1 MELLCL
7 EFLIWLMEEKFTNHL
22 SNNCM
27 WKSSIIKKKKVK
39 TGNPHL
45 AIDSSAATETAA
57 SYATT
62 LAAFYS
68 TGFFHMYFLVWHWI
82 TEGWLN

>member
-1 MELLCL
+1 MFRIFDMTDGREVQ
-7 EFLIWLMEEKFTNHL
+7 
-22 SNNCM
+22 
-27 WKSSIIKKKKVK
+27 KSSLKQLHVKVFYYQKKKVK

-45 AIDSSAATETAA
+45 AIDSSAATETGA

-68 TGFFHMYFLVWHWI
+68 TGFFHMYFLV
-82 TEGWLN
+82 